1 MTIMEKDQ
9 EKKSEDTSVKPL
21 SPAWTRSKVEELFCI
36 LWFILAAISID
47 KVSKFTLG
55 LMLAMAL
62 LYGFF
67 ALKFAA
73 EDSASKNKK

>member
-9 EKKSEDTSVKPL
+9 EKKSEDKNVKPL

-55 LMLAMAL
+55 LVLFWAL
-62 LYGFF
+62 LCGFF
-67 ALKFAA
+67 AIKFSV
-73 EDSASKNKK
+73 EDSACKNNK